1 MKYQTIWVEYFLYER
16 HDLSCRHSH
25 SDYFFSCSKM
35 TWLMLFSQV
44 KILHV
49 CFPVKLTWY
58 FIGGYSDYKKLMVLF
73 NQNQINDLFVF
84 AIIKASLKH
93 PIHNGF
99 KPRINGDIL
108 IWFLYFKDSLFSV
121 RINALGC
128 ENTKMIH
135 YQNNGQ
141 NNYFEV
147 NSFKQ
152 RNWTKNKTIF
162 TFLSLCYTY
171 N

>member
-1 MKYQTIWVEYFLYER
+1 
-16 HDLSCRHSH
+16 
-25 SDYFFSCSKM
+25 
-35 TWLMLFSQV
+35 MLFSQV

-152 RNWTKNKTIF
+152 RN
-162 TFLSLCYTY
+162 
-171 N
+171 

>member
-1 MKYQTIWVEYFLYER
+1 M
-16 HDLSCRHSH
+16 
-25 SDYFFSCSKM
+25 
-35 TWLMLFSQV
+35 
-44 KILHV
+44 
-49 CFPVKLTWY
+49 
-58 FIGGYSDYKKLMVLF
+58 FIKKRSLF

-93 PIHNGF
+93 SIHNGL

-128 ENTKMIH
+128 ENTKNDTIAK
-135 YQNNGQ
+135 NEE
-141 NNYFEV
+141 NNYLEV

-152 RNWTKNKTIF
+152 RN
-162 TFLSLCYTY
+162 
-171 N
+171 

>member
-1 MKYQTIWVEYFLYER
+1 MFE
-16 HDLSCRHSH
+16 D
-25 SDYFFSCSKM
+25 D
-35 TWLMLFSQV
+35 MLFSQL

-128 ENTKMIH
+128 ENTKMIQ
-135 YQNNGQ
+135 YQKNEQ

-152 RNWTKNKTIF
+152 RN
-162 TFLSLCYTY
+162 
-171 N
+171 

>member
-1 MKYQTIWVEYFLYER
+1 MIYYVGIATVII
-16 HDLSCRHSH
+16 
-25 SDYFFSCSKM
+25 FSCSKM
-35 TWLMLFSQV
+35 TWLLFSQV

-49 CFPVKLTWY
+49 CFPVTLTWY
-58 FIGGYSDYKKLMVLF
+58 FIGGYSDYEKLMVLF
-73 NQNQINDLFVF
+73 NQNKINDLFVF

-128 ENTKMIH
+128 ENTKMIQ
-135 YQNNGQ
+135 YQKNEQ